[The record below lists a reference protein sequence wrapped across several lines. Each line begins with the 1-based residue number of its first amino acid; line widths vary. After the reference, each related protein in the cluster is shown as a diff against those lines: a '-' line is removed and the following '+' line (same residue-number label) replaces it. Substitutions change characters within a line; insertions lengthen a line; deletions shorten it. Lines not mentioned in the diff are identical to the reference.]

1 MAERM
6 INERKSCLTN
16 DMKLRYKSALEAYR
30 KRFTKGFIDA
40 QRLNDQDTQR
50 DINTEMT
57 QQKEKKRLF
66 GESQK
71 LFSILIK

>member
-1 MAERM
+1 
-6 INERKSCLTN
+6 
-16 DMKLRYKSALEAYR
+16 MKLRYKSALEIYR